1 MTDRLMS
8 LANHPLGGK
17 LVKLLGLPSPVPL
30 ARNLSAYSA
39 HPLSER
45 RIAIFGRGYAH
56 FAIEQALLQGG
67 AKTAVNEGPLNGI
80 VFDASGLN
88 KSTDLNQIYQLLQ
101 GNLKRLLPNGRLLIV
116 AQNPQHCEGI
126 EAAAIAR
133 GLEGFI
139 KSIGKE
145 IGKRG
150 ATANLVYVQ
159 QNLLST
165 LQWPILFFMGERC
178 TYVSGQAINLCHG
191 SAEID
196 VPNDQVLKGK
206 TALVTGAARG
216 IGAETAARLAQEGAK
231 VICLDVPQAEEALN
245 ETSLAIGGLPFL
257 LDISAKDSDKLL
269 AEFLRKQG
277 GVDIVIHNAGITRDK
292 TFANM
297 PEHFWQQVMSVN
309 LAAIMRINS
318 TLLGEN
324 ILQDNGRIVCLSSI
338 SGIAGNFGQ
347 SNYAL
352 SKAALIGYVEQLAG
366 QLNARGIT
374 INAVAPGFIET
385 PMTAQIPFMTRE
397 FGRRLNSLKQ
407 GGQPRDV
414 AELICMLSSPGAF
427 GISGNTVRVCGQA
440 LLGA

>member
-1 MTDRLMS
+1 MSDRLLT
-8 LANHPLGGK
+8 LANHPFGSK

-30 ARNLSAYSA
+30 ARNLLPYAA
-39 HPLSER
+39 HPLSGR
-45 RIAIFGRGYAH
+45 CIALLGRGYAH
-56 FAIEQALLQGG
+56 FAIEQLLLQGG
-67 AKTAVNEGPLNGI
+67 AKLAQADEPLQGI

-88 KSTDLNQIYQLLQ
+88 KSADLNQIYQLLQ
-101 GNLKRLLPNGRLLIV
+101 APLKRLAHNGRVLIV
-116 AQNPQHCEGI
+116 AQNPEHCDSV

-145 IGKRG
+145 IGKKG
-150 ATANLVYVQ
+150 SVANLVYAQ
-159 QNLLST
+159 PELLST
-165 LQWPILFFMGERC
+165 LHWPAMFLLSERC

-191 SAEID
+191 SHEID
-196 VPNDQVLKGK
+196 ATNDKVLAGK
-206 TALVTGAARG
+206 IALVTGAAGG

-231 VICLDVPQAEEALN
+231 VICLDIPQAKDKLEETAQ
-245 ETSLAIGGLPFL
+245 AVDGIAYL

-269 AEFLRKQG
+269 AEFIAGQG
-277 GVDIVIHNAGITRDK
+277 GLDIIIHNAGITRDK

-297 PEHFWQQVMSVN
+297 PEHYWQQVMSIN
-309 LAAIMRINS
+309 LAAIMRINN
-318 TLLGEN
+318 TLLNAGL
-324 ILQDNGRIVCLSSI
+324 IRDNGRIVCLSSI

-352 SKAALIGYVEQLAG
+352 SKAALLGYV
-366 QLNARGIT
+366 ARLSSEISNKGIT

-414 AELICMLSSPGAF
+414 AELICMFSSPGAF

>member
-8 LANHPLGGK
+8 LANHPLGSK
-17 LVKLLGLPSPVPL
+17 LVKLLGLPSPLPL
-30 ARNLSAYSA
+30 TRNLLPYSA
-39 HPLSER
+39 HALSGKT
-45 RIAIFGRGYAH
+45 ITILGRGYAH

-67 AKTAVNEGPLNGI
+67 AKTAGGEDALNGI
-80 VFDASGLN
+80 VFDATGLN

-101 GNLKRLLPNGRLLIV
+101 NQLKRLSPNGRVLFV

-133 GLEGFI
+133 GLEGFV

-145 IGKRG
+145 IGKKG
-150 ATANLVYVQ
+150 STVNLVYAQ
-159 QNLLST
+159 QNLLGT
-165 LQWPILFFMGERC
+165 LHWPILFFMGERC
-178 TYVSGQAINLCHG
+178 TYVTGQAINLCHG

-196 VPNDQVLKGK
+196 APHDQVLKGK

-231 VICLDVPQAEEALN
+231 VICLDVPQAEAALQD
-245 ETSLAIGGLPFL
+245 TAQAIDGIAFL

-269 AEFLRKQG
+269 ADFLRAQG

-297 PEHFWQQVMSVN
+297 PEHYWQQVMSVN

-318 TLLGEN
+318 TLLGEH
-324 ILQDNGRIVCLSSI
+324 LLRENGRIVCLSSI

-352 SKAALIGYVEQLAG
+352 SKAALIGYVEQLAA
-366 QLNARGIT
+366 QLSPQGIT